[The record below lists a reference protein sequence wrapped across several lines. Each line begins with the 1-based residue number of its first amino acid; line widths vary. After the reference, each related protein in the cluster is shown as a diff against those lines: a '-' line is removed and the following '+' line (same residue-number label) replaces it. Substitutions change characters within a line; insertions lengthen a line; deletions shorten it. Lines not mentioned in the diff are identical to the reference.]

1 MFENRISKFFATAE
15 PVSEL
20 SETLPAFIAFPV
32 PLLAN
37 CNLAHQSFVAEVYR
51 RAQELTES
59 QMRKAV
65 RRVIPEFSL
74 N

>member
-1 MFENRISKFFATAE
+1 MFENRIRKFFAVAE
-15 PVSEL
+15 PVSES
-20 SETLPAFIAFPV
+20 SETGSAFVAFPV

-59 QMRKAV
+59 PMRKAV
-65 RRVIPEFSL
+65 RRAIPEFSL